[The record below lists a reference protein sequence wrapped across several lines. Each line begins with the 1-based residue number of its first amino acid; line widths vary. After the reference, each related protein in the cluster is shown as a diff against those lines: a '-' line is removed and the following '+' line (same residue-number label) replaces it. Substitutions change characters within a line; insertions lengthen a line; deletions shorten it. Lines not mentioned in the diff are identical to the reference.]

1 MYFPDNLEVAEH
13 YRAQATGLEPVLD
26 ITPLLEYACR
36 PGAVLAQDLTRPDED
51 EPLESPRVIS
61 FLRRLRRRFLD
72 LFLQWDVSLEHLDAL
87 REEEETFTQLP
98 FGEYSTDGLPPFA
111 FDEPEYLE

>member
-26 ITPLLEYACR
+26 IKPLLQYACR
-36 PGAVLAQDLTRPDED
+36 PAAVPAQDLNRPNED

-61 FLRRLRRRFLD
+61 FLRRLRRRFLQ
-72 LFLQWDVSLEHLDAL
+72 LFLQIEATPEHLDTL
-87 REEEETFTQLP
+87 REEEEIFTHMP
-98 FGEYSTDGLPPFA
+98 FGRYSSDRLSLFD
-111 FDEPEYLE
+111 FDELEYMP

>member
-26 ITPLLEYACR
+26 IKPLLQYACR
-36 PGAVLAQDLTRPDED
+36 PAAVPTQDLNRPNED

>member
-26 ITPLLEYACR
+26 IKPLLQYACR
-36 PGAVLAQDLTRPDED
+36 PAAVPAQDLNRPNED

-61 FLRRLRRRFLD
+61 FLRRLRRRFLQ
-72 LFLQWDVSLEHLDAL
+72 LFLQIEATPEHLDAL
-87 REEEETFTQLP
+87 REEEEIFTHMP
-98 FGEYSTDGLPPFA
+98 FGRYSSDRLSLFD
-111 FDEPEYLE
+111 FDEPEYMP